1 MNTPIIWIIFPAA
14 FSIVLWVLRGQK
26 RLVNSLGL
34 GTAVVLVILA
44 RILPIGVT
52 IKIGPWAFKIV
63 DTLNVLGREFIITTA
78 EQPLIALLFSVAALW
93 FLGAFSIQIT
103 SFFIPLSLG
112 MVALLIA
119 ALAVEPFL
127 YAALL
132 IEIAVLLS
140 IPMLAPL
147 GEQSRQG
154 VLRFLIFQTAG
165 MPFILF
171 TGWMLAGIE
180 TGPADTALVTRAA
193 VMLGLGFAFLLGV
206 FPFYTWIP
214 LLAEQAHAYVTGFI
228 FVILPTVVLFL
239 GLTFIHQ
246 YTWLAGSPLVFE
258 ILRVAGTLMVATGGI
273 LAAFQRNYYRVLGYT
288 VMVMIGFAMLAIGL
302 KESDGISIFGAL
314 LLPYIIA
321 LWLWTYS
328 LVVFR
333 RAGSPLTYA
342 SGADGLHRF
351 PFASISLLLA
361 CFTLAGLPFLAGFP
375 FRLSLLVN
383 LTRESYIMAVW
394 VFAGS
399 LGLLMAGVRSLAALS
414 VVREVKGWQ
423 VNEKPGEAIFL
434 TLGSFFLLL
443 LGWFPQWFLPFLMD
457 VLKGFSS

>member
-1 MNTPIIWIIFPAA
+1 
-14 FSIVLWVLRGQK
+14 
-26 RLVNSLGL
+26 
-34 GTAVVLVILA
+34 
-44 RILPIGVT
+44 
-52 IKIGPWAFKIV
+52 
-63 DTLNVLGREFIITTA
+63 LNVLGREFIITTA

-328 LVVFR
+328 LDKPVIGLFHAG
-333 RAGSPLTYA
+333 RASFSGGFSFSFIAAGEPDPGVLYYGCMGFCWQPGSPDGWCA
-342 SGADGLHRF
+342 FVSGFIG
-351 PFASISLLLA
+351 
-361 CFTLAGLPFLAGFP
+361 CT
-375 FRLSLLVN
+375 
-383 LTRESYIMAVW
+383 
-394 VFAGS
+394 
-399 LGLLMAGVRSLAALS
+399 
-414 VVREVKGWQ
+414 
-423 VNEKPGEAIFL
+423 
-434 TLGSFFLLL
+434 
-443 LGWFPQWFLPFLMD
+443 
-457 VLKGFSS
+457 